1 LAQQHAT
8 VWETSK
14 NRDKMHLEMPAGPR
28 VLAFAVPVF
37 AALVGGSLGCHR
49 DQAVDGPESPI
60 SDQHASARM
69 LKREG
74 ATPEIRPLRR
84 CFPELPAWVD
94 LQVDDLLDRAGAYQD
109 DDDFQGVLACA
120 EEAAR
125 QAARSVE
132 AHHNRALALM
142 RLGRFEEARDAL
154 ALALAIAPDD
164 GECLELAAE
173 LYVNRLPPSA
183 ERTGIGL
190 EYAQRGRRTTAGR
203 NRLRGARLA
212 LLEGQALV
220 DLGRA
225 AQALNP
231 LAAARRLNPSDVSA
245 RYEQGVAYFE
255 LCKFVSARRAFEDVL
270 ARDATHAHAL
280 YHLALIRERD
290 GRDLEADRLFKD
302 ASGRDPKSFPAVPEV
317 SSSEFERRVRAATI
331 RLPPDVQ
338 RDLEGIPIETA
349 EIPAVED
356 LTAERPPLSPTI
368 LGLFRG
374 LPLGREQAVGDAAAV
389 AVRGT
394 RGRQAR
400 MTSGSSLPEGEIRAP
415 GPGSSVPARAIVL
428 YRRNILRSVH
438 GTEELDR
445 AIERTLLHEV
455 GHLRGE
461 DDGSLRDRGLE

>member
-1 LAQQHAT
+1 
-8 VWETSK
+8 
-14 NRDKMHLEMPAGPR
+14 MHLEMSAGPR
-28 VLAFAVPVF
+28 VFAVAVPVLT
-37 AALVGGSLGCHR
+37 ALLGGPVGCQRDRPLDEDGSPSASADHL
-49 DQAVDGPESPI
+49 
-60 SDQHASARM
+60 ASARM

-74 ATPEIRPLRR
+74 VTPEIRPLRR

-109 DDDFQGVLACA
+109 DDDFHGVLACA

-125 QAARSVE
+125 QAPRSVE

-231 LAAARRLNPSDVSA
+231 LAAARRLNPADVSA

-255 LCKFVSARRAFEDVL
+255 LCKFFLARRAFEDVL
-270 ARDATHAHAL
+270 ARDASHAHAL
-280 YHLALIRERD
+280 YHLALIRERE
-290 GRDLEADRLFKD
+290 GLETEANRLFKD

-338 RDLEGIPIETA
+338 RDLDGIPIETA

-374 LPLGREQAVGDAAAV
+374 LPLGREQAIGDASSV

-394 RGRQAR
+394 RQAR
-400 MTSGSSLPEGEIRAP
+400 VTSGGSLPEGEIRP
-415 GPGSSVPARAIVL
+415 SPGSSVPARAIVL

>member
-1 LAQQHAT
+1 MVSL
-8 VWETSK
+8 
-14 NRDKMHLEMPAGPR
+14 
-28 VLAFAVPVF
+28 
-37 AALVGGSLGCHR
+37 ALVGACHSNPGNAGAGAPTP
-49 DQAVDGPESPI
+49 DQR
-60 SDQHASARM
+60 ASARV
-69 LKREG
+69 LKRDG
-74 ATPEIRPLRR
+74 VSAEIRPLRR
-84 CFPELPAWVD
+84 CYPELPAWVD
-94 LQVDDLLDRAGAYQD
+94 LQVDDLLDRASQYQD
-109 DDDFQGVLACA
+109 EDDFVGVLACA

-125 QAARSVE
+125 QASRSVE

-173 LYVNRLPPSA
+173 LYVNRLAPSA

-190 EYAQRGRRTTAGR
+190 EYAQRGRRTVAGR
-203 NRLRGARLA
+203 NRLRAARLA

-225 AQALNP
+225 QQALRP
-231 LAAARRLNPSDVSA
+231 LQVARNLNSADLSA

-255 LCKFVSARRAFEDVL
+255 LCRFIAARRAFEDVL
-270 ARDATHAHAL
+270 ARDGSHAHAL
-280 YHLALIRERD
+280 YHLALIREREGKEVD
-290 GRDLEADRLFKD
+290 ADQLFKD
-302 ASGRDPKSFPAVPEV
+302 ASRRDPKSFPAVPDV
-317 SSSEFERRVRAATI
+317 SPAEFERRVRAAQS
-331 RLPPDVQ
+331 RLPADVQ
-338 RDLEGIPIETA
+338 RDLDGIPIETA

-389 AVRGT
+389 AVRGA

-400 MTSGSSLPEGEIRAP
+400 VTSGSSLPEGEVRIASP
-415 GPGSSVPARAIVL
+415 AAQVPARAIVL

>member
-1 LAQQHAT
+1 
-8 VWETSK
+8 
-14 NRDKMHLEMPAGPR
+14 M
-28 VLAFAVPVF
+28 
-37 AALVGGSLGCHR
+37 
-49 DQAVDGPESPI
+49 
-60 SDQHASARM
+60 
-69 LKREG
+69 
-74 ATPEIRPLRR
+74 RR

-173 LYVNRLPPSA
+173 LYINRLPPSA

-225 AQALNP
+225 AQALDP
-231 LAAARRLNPSDVSA
+231 LAAARSLNPSDVSA

-255 LCKFVSARRAFEDVL
+255 LCRFVAARRAFEDVL

-302 ASGRDPKSFPAVPEV
+302 ASGRDPKSFPPCPRSPRR
-317 SSSEFERRVRAATI
+317 SSSGGFA
-331 RLPPDVQ
+331 
-338 RDLEGIPIETA
+338 
-349 EIPAVED
+349 
-356 LTAERPPLSPTI
+356 RPPSACRPTSSAIWRESPSRPPRSRRPRTSPPSA
-368 LGLFRG
+368 RRCR
-374 LPLGREQAVGDAAAV
+374 PPSWACSAACPWA
-389 AVRGT
+389 
-394 RGRQAR
+394 
-400 MTSGSSLPEGEIRAP
+400 GSRPSAMPPPSRFAAP
-415 GPGSSVPARAIVL
+415 GGGRPA
-428 YRRNILRSVH
+428 
-438 GTEELDR
+438 
-445 AIERTLLHEV
+445 
-455 GHLRGE
+455 
-461 DDGSLRDRGLE
+461 

>member
-1 LAQQHAT
+1 MQ
-8 VWETSK
+8 K
-14 NRDKMHLEMPAGPR
+14 RDG
-28 VLAFAVPVF
+28 V
-37 AALVGGSLGCHR
+37 S
-49 DQAVDGPESPI
+49 
-60 SDQHASARM
+60 
-69 LKREG
+69 
-74 ATPEIRPLRR
+74 PEIRPLRR

-109 DDDFQGVLACA
+109 EDDFQGVLACA

-125 QAARSVE
+125 QAPRSVE

-173 LYVNRLPPSA
+173 LYINRLAPSA

-190 EYAQRGRRTTAGR
+190 EYAQRGRRTLAGR
-203 NRLRGARLA
+203 NRLRAARLA

-225 AQALNP
+225 SQALDP
-231 LAAARRLNPSDVSA
+231 LRQARKLNQSDVSA

-255 LCKFVSARRAFEDVL
+255 LCKFVLARRAFEDVL
-270 ARDATHAHAL
+270 AKDTTHAHAL
-280 YHLALIRERD
+280 YHLALIRERE
-290 GRDLEADRLFKD
+290 GKEVEADRLFKD
-302 ASGRDPKSFPAVPEV
+302 ASVRDPKSFPAVPEV
-317 SSSEFERRVRAATI
+317 SASEFERRVRAATV
-331 RLPPDVQ
+331 RLPTDVQ
-338 RDLEGIPIETA
+338 RDLDGIPIETA
-349 EIPAVED
+349 EIPASED

-374 LPLGREQAVGDAAAV
+374 LPLGREQAVGDATAV
-389 AVRGT
+389 SARGT

-400 MTSGSSLPEGEIRAP
+400 VTAGGSLPESESRAG
-415 GPGSSVPARAIVL
+415 GPAAAVPARAIVL

-438 GTEELDR
+438 GTEDLDR